1 MYKYILV
8 ALKLGLLS
16 FGGPTA
22 HLGYF
27 MMNMLRKENGLMK
40 RILRFSSA
48 MPVLP
53 GPASSQVGIGIGTIR
68 GGILGGIISFIGFTL
83 PSVIILMVFSIIY

>member
-1 MYKYILV
+1 MYNIFLV
-8 ALKLGLLS
+8 ALKLDYYHLRS
-16 FGGPTA
+16 TA

-48 MPVLP
+48 MP
-53 GPASSQVGIGIGTIR
+53 A
-68 GGILGGIISFIGFTL
+68 FT
-83 PSVIILMVFSIIY
+83 